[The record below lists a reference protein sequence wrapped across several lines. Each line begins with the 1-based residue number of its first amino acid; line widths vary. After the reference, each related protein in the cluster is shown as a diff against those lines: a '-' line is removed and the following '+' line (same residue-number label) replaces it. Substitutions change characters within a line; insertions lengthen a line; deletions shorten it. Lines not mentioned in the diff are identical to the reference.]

1 MKLTRLSDGF
11 DLKSDREEGQM
22 SIMLP
27 DWIDDG
33 TIHRQKI
40 MGENKV

>member
-1 MKLTRLSDGF
+1 MKLARLYDGLG
-11 DLKSDREEGQM
+11 LKSDREEGQM

-40 MGENKV
+40 MGENEV